1 MNPPDFSATHAGT
14 KAAADARLRVSRR
27 HWQGMALSL
36 ALAPWL
42 APSAKAQAAAHA
54 ATRAATAGPR
64 WQVDPFSLGVAS
76 GQPQPDGV
84 VLWTRLRISEADAA
98 LKSEA
103 VSVLCE
109 VFADAALRQ
118 PVRQWRVQTDA
129 SRGHSVHV
137 VTTGLQSGRP
147 YWYRFVCGNARS
159 PVGRARTAPGLQDPV
174 DRLRI
179 ALASCQHYEQGYFS
193 AHREM
198 AQRELDLVLFVG
210 DYIYESSNP
219 QYLLRPHQGGV
230 PKLLDDYRAR
240 HAQYK
245 SDADLRA
252 CHAAHT
258 WVMTWDDHEVVNDY
272 ANDLDRNYTDPQV
285 FLRRRAAAYQAYF
298 EHMPLRLG
306 PDPVNASQ
314 MRIHDR
320 MTWGRLADVW
330 TLDCRQY
337 RDHPAC
343 PDPNRGGGRVVMG
356 CDALADP
363 ARSLLGAAQ
372 EEWLSQGLQSS
383 TRRWKLVAQ
392 STQMSSSGVNTP
404 LGRSAFTD
412 GWDGYPQARAR
423 LLTTVAQAGLQN
435 VVMLGGDVHMNV
447 AAQLRVQPNDARSP
461 VVASEIVTTSVTSR
475 GLGGKLLGQILGSNP
490 DIVHARSDERGF
502 TLLEVKPEAIHVE
515 FMTTPH
521 PAKTD
526 SVFKVQA
533 QAVIRSGVAGLQKG

>member
-42 APSAKAQAAAHA
+42 APSAKAQAATHD

-320 MTWGRLADVW
+320 MAWGRLADVW

-423 LLTTVAQAGLQN
+423 LMNTVAQAGLQN